1 MPFDFNIYSSLLLL
15 PFSTGVIYAIL
26 LFHRGRKDNTLSD
39 YLLGLLILV
48 NTVKVSFWMLG
59 YAGWYDT
66 HDGYTSFMFYFPFNN
81 ILLNGPIL
89 YFYFLSLTNSGFSFQ
104 KKHLKHIVLPALW
117 ILFILLKLSVDF
129 LCYYPFP
136 ESVDF
141 QFGTKGPLAELDKSL
156 TATII
161 SYLCFFYYVLL
172 TLRQFRF
179 YKKYISDHFSSTT
192 QIDFRWLQ
200 NLLYAIIAGG
210 TVMFCF
216 IVTDNITDGLTYYQD
231 WFSYLILGV
240 FLYYISINGYSAN
253 PFKKEKLQYVLK
265 EKEEKIDNKEIKE
278 EEKLQISEDSTVL
291 NNLKQKLEIHMK
303 TLQPYLEP
311 ELTLNQLA
319 KQINT
324 NTTSL
329 SKVIN
334 EGFNQNFNDYIN
346 AFRVYEFVAR
356 VNGGEHKK
364 QTLIAIANDCGFNSK
379 STFNRSFKKV
389 LNKTPIEYIKDL
401 DN

>member
-1 MPFDFNIYSSLLLL
+1 MPFSFNIYSSLLVL
-15 PFSTGVIYAIL
+15 PFSTGVTYTIL
-26 LFHRGRKDNTLSD
+26 LFLKGRKENSLSD

-48 NTVKVSFWMLG
+48 NTFKIAVWMLG

-81 ILLNGPIL
+81 VLLNGPIL
-89 YFYFLSLTNSGFSFQ
+89 YFYFLSLTNSNFRFQ
-104 KKHLKHIVLPALW
+104 KRHLKHLILPALW
-117 ILFILLKLSVDF
+117 ILFILLKLSTDF
-129 LCYYPFP
+129 IYYYPFP
-136 ESVDF
+136 DTVDF
-141 QFGTKGPLAELDKSL
+141 QYGTKGPLAELDKSL
-156 TATII
+156 AASVI
-161 SYLCFFYYVLL
+161 SYACFFYYVLL

-216 IVTDNITDGLTYYQD
+216 IIADNITDGLTYYQD
-231 WFSYLILGV
+231 WFSYLLLGI
-240 FLYYISINGYSAN
+240 FLYYISINGYNTN
-253 PFKKEKLQYVLK
+253 PFKKAKLQYVLR
-265 EKEEKIDNKEIKE
+265 EKEEKKSIQAKE
-278 EEKLQISEDSTVL
+278 EENLQVCEESLELDK
-291 NNLKQKLEIHMK
+291 LKQKLETHMK
-303 TLQPYLEP
+303 TLQPHLEP
-311 ELTLNQLA
+311 ELTLKQLA

-334 EGFNQNFNDYIN
+334 EAFNQNFNDFIN
-346 AFRVYEFVAR
+346 AYRVNEFVAR
-356 VNGGEHKK
+356 VNSGEHKK

-379 STFNRSFKKV
+379 STFNRSFRKM
-389 LNKTPIEYIKDL
+389 LNKTPIEYIKGSKS
-401 DN
+401 